1 MITYKSRTEIAN
13 NISKSLIRNVGIS
26 AREQGTLIKS
36 LVDALSV
43 ELERSYDN
51 VAELVSNTYLSEAKG
66 PYLDMLGNLFGVERL
81 LSGEKKFIDGIR
93 FYTKDGK
100 PLKEYVDQS
109 FFRKITVCSSKQG
122 GNIEVSEIVNPIQL
136 EKGYIDLSGTVI
148 EPGNYHY
155 PLGSI
160 DTYFPDKS
168 YIEVTNVLESYL
180 KVDGEGDNSFRN
192 RIAKTMSGKRFGTAE
207 SIYLAGYALPGIADI
222 IVDDV
227 NTKPGSVDVFVV
239 PNDLSSSAAAAKE
252 VKRTILSIIPK
263 GILVNV
269 YPADLVLVKVSA
281 TLKPTVEI
289 NNTNVFKQSVIRTLK
304 LGVDNLKSGEKLN
317 KSIMNQILSRVENLE
332 GYETTQLK
340 FIRRDKFGYEFPMT
354 VSEYELSYKERFSMH
369 PVEPLELTVIE

>member
-1 MITYKSRTEIAN
+1 
-13 NISKSLIRNVGIS
+13 
-26 AREQGTLIKS
+26 
-36 LVDALSV
+36 
-43 ELERSYDN
+43 
-51 VAELVSNTYLSEAKG
+51 
-66 PYLDMLGNLFGVERL
+66 
-81 LSGEKKFIDGIR
+81 
-93 FYTKDGK
+93 
-100 PLKEYVDQS
+100 
-109 FFRKITVCSSKQG
+109 
-122 GNIEVSEIVNPIQL
+122 
-136 EKGYIDLSGTVI
+136 
-148 EPGNYHY
+148 
-155 PLGSI
+155 
-160 DTYFPDKS
+160 
-168 YIEVTNVLESYL
+168 
-180 KVDGEGDNSFRN
+180 
-192 RIAKTMSGKRFGTAE
+192 MSGKRFGTAE